1 MGKSLDILLRFLP
14 HRSQLTLQ
22 IQPQLLFQR
31 RCLVARLPGSESQ
44 LLELAQAFISEVSGL
59 PPKKPTGLSGVF
71 LKYITQCYNHKYKL
85 PLE

>member
-1 MGKSLDILLRFLP
+1 MLLRFLP
-14 HRSQLTLQ
+14 HQTQLTLQ

-31 RCLVARLPGSESQ
+31 RCLVSPVESQ

-59 PPKKPTGLSGVF
+59 SPKKPTGLLVVF
-71 LKYITQCYNHKYKL
+71 LKYISQCYNHKYKL